1 MNHTVIHI
9 GAESRYFT
17 LAEAQAL
24 LPVLRKIS
32 RESQRLLAP
41 VQDDLSHAIPGSREH
56 AVLQQEYARLVQAW
70 KQKME
75 RLGVETRSLWNVDLH
90 TGDGCLCWRFP
101 EHSILYW
108 HAADED
114 CSNRRPLQ
122 QVIEEHDPDWVGI

>member
-1 MNHTVIHI
+1 MTNAIIHI
-9 GAESRYFT
+9 GAETRYFT

-32 RESQRLLAP
+32 RESHRLLAP
-41 VQDDLSHAIPGSREH
+41 VQEDLSHAVPGSREH
-56 AVLQQEYARLVQAW
+56 AGLQQEYARLVHGW

-75 RLGVETRSLWNVDLH
+75 RLGVETRSLWTVDMH

-108 HAADED
+108 HPADTD
-114 CSNRRPLQ
+114 CDCRRPLDR
-122 QVIEEHDPDWVGI
+122 VIEEHDPDWVGT